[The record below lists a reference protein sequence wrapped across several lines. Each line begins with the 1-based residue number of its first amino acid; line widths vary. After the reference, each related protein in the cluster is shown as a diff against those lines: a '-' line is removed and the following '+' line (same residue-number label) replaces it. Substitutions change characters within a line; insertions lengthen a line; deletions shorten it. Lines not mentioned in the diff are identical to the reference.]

1 MKKWFS
7 LFLALVCL
15 LTMVGCGQ
23 KETVSEVKTYYT
35 YEELEALPADELLDL
50 FIENGLVIN
59 DELKAS
65 FTEEEL
71 QILFKEGFYYW
82 HTGICPMSWT
92 PYFDLA
98 KQTKAVYDEIAVPKE

>member
-1 MKKWFS
+1 MKKWVA
-7 LFLALVCL
+7 LFLTLACL
-15 LTMVGCGQ
+15 LAMGGCGQ
-23 KETVSEVKTYYT
+23 QTVLEEKRYYT

-71 QILFKEGFYYW
+71 QILFKEGFHYW
-82 HTGICPMSWT
+82 CTGICPMSWT

-98 KQTKAVYDEIAVPKE
+98 KQAKAVYDKIAVPKE